1 MQRPRDPYLWVWL
14 LLALATG
21 LTFWLGQGAGP
32 LGLGSVALVLALA
45 GLKGWLVVDVFMGLR
60 QAPRLWRR
68 LLLGWLFG
76 LCGLLLGLY
85 AWAG

>member
-1 MQRPRDPYLWVWL
+1 MRLPRNLTLWVWL

-21 LTFWLGQGAGP
+21 LTFWLGERPGP
-32 LGLGSVALVLALA
+32 LGLGSVALVLTLA

-60 QAPRLWRR
+60 SAPRLWRG
-68 LLLGWLFG
+68 LLLGWLLG
-76 LCGLLLGLY
+76 LCGLLLVIY